1 MKNYRADLHIHTLLS
16 PCASLE
22 MSPALIVQEAAA
34 KGLDIIAITDHN
46 HTAHNAVIRT
56 MAGEKGIHV
65 LFGVELNS
73 AEEIHCLA
81 YFNTDYQI
89 NQMQSFIDEKINK
102 IKNKPG
108 LTGYQPVIDRNENII
123 NEIEHSLYASLEAGM
138 EELCDMVHKLG
149 GIFVPA
155 HIDRPYNSLY
165 SQLGLFPENF
175 SPDAVEISFKTD
187 CREIRDEHPEL
198 GHLPLVKNS
207 DAHYPGN
214 IGRGSSLFRME
225 GLLMDEIKMAFA
237 GHGGREVVAL

>member
-1 MKNYRADLHIHTLLS
+1 MKLQAIFILLS

-22 MSPALIVQEAAA
+22 MSPALIVQEAAD
-34 KGLDIIAITDHN
+34 KKLDIIAITDHN
-46 HTAHNAVIRT
+46 HTAHNTLIRT

-81 YFNTDYQI
+81 YFDSEDQM
-89 NQMQSFIDEKINK
+89 NQMQSFIDKKITK
-102 IKNKPG
+102 IKNKPE

-123 NEIEHSLYASLEAGM
+123 SEIEHSLYASLEAGM
-138 EELCDMVHKLG
+138 EELCDMVHNLG

-175 SPDAVEISFKTD
+175 FPDAVEISFKTD
-187 CREIRDEHPEL
+187 CKEIRDEHPEL
-198 GHLPLVKNS
+198 GHLPIIKNS

-225 GLLMDEIKMAFA
+225 GLLMDEIKMAF
-237 GHGGREVVAL
+237 GGRKGREVVAL